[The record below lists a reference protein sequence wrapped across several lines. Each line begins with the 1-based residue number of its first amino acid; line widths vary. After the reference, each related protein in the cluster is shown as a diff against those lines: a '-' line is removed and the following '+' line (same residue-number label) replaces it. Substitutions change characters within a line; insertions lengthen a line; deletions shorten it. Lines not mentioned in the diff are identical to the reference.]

1 MFPIFIENSKIP
13 VWLSKIPFVPIEIGA
28 ITLGPVVISRSE
40 MSITTRRHEAIH
52 WAQYIEC
59 AVVFFPILYF
69 AFWIKNRIKGIAGAQ
84 AYYEIPFEKEAY
96 ANQEDPDYLLNRKL
110 FAWARR

>member
-28 ITLGPVVISRSE
+28 ITLGPVVISRGV
-40 MSITTRRHEAIH
+40 MNITTRRHEAIH
-52 WAQYIEC
+52 WAQYVEC
-59 AVVFFPILYF
+59 AVIFFPILYF
-69 AFWIKNRIKGIAGAQ
+69 SFWIKNRIKGIAGAQ

-96 ANQEDPDYLLNRKL
+96 ANQDDADYLLNRKL